1 MISKFK
7 SIANSKLS
15 WVIVALIAIPFVFWG
30 MGDVFTRGNTNSV
43 AKINNNTI
51 SVTDFINH
59 ISESNFNENFIRDNL
74 DKNIFEEILSQLIS
88 QELIRM
94 EIENLNLN
102 FSDKT
107 LKDKIINNK
116 IFFDEKNN
124 FSRTKYEKF
133 LLENNLTAV
142 SFENKFKKN
151 ILKKELFTYISGGIK
166 APYFMTNNAFKNENK
181 LITLSYV
188 NLDNFYKKKED
199 FSSIEIENFIS
210 ENEEKLKKNFI
221 DFKYVKITPQ
231 NLIQESEYTNV
242 FFSKIDK
249 IENQLLNGSNIEQI
263 ANSFNLKLNEINNF
277 PNNNDN
283 EDLVLKEIYKKRNE
297 NKIQIIE
304 KNDFFLL
311 YEINN
316 IKKILPKKTNIK
328 FIETVKNEL
337 FKKNKNTFSSELLY
351 KIQNKNFSNDD
362 FNELIKNDEFIKLA
376 YLENVNDNQLFTSDS
391 MKLIYSL
398 PKNSFLLVA
407 DETKNIYLAKI
418 DEIYEKDILKGKK
431 EFLSYTDKANNIV
444 KDNLYSSYNY
454 LMNNRYIVNVNQRT
468 LDRIKNYFQ

>member
-1 MISKFK
+1 M
-7 SIANSKLS
+7 L
-15 WVIVALIAIPFVFWG
+15 
-30 MGDVFTRGNTNSV
+30 
-43 AKINNNTI
+43 
-51 SVTDFINH
+51 
-59 ISESNFNENFIRDNL
+59 
-74 DKNIFEEILSQLIS
+74 
-88 QELIRM
+88 
-94 EIENLNLN
+94 
-102 FSDKT
+102 
-107 LKDKIINNK
+107 
-116 IFFDEKNN
+116 
-124 FSRTKYEKF
+124 
-133 LLENNLTAV
+133 
-142 SFENKFKKN
+142 
-151 ILKKELFTYISGGIK
+151 
-166 APYFMTNNAFKNENK
+166 
-181 LITLSYV
+181 
-188 NLDNFYKKKED
+188 
-199 FSSIEIENFIS
+199 
-210 ENEEKLKKNFI
+210 
-221 DFKYVKITPQ
+221 
-231 NLIQESEYTNV
+231 
-242 FFSKIDK
+242 
-249 IENQLLNGSNIEQI
+249 
-263 ANSFNLKLNEINNF
+263 
-277 PNNNDN
+277 
-283 EDLVLKEIYKKRNE
+283 LKEIYKKRNE

-316 IKKILPKKTNIK
+316 IKKILPKKTNMK
-328 FIETVKNEL
+328 FIEAVKNEL